1 MPLSHL
7 SARFRY
13 PLIGRFHPLNKG
25 SRYMHLLSRAIL
37 GVGLV
42 AGLSGT
48 AMAASPSNG
57 LGQAWPNAPDV
68 STNPNFHVYVFD
80 FGGVR
85 YIQVNDANGNVL
97 GSVGSAGG
105 IFLTLPIGRYANL
118 VDTPSQ
124 PTALPAATQPAAAPK
139 PVYNDGTTAITAT
152 PLSNGAMQ
160 LRAADACGDPVTCN
174 IKVQ

>member
-1 MPLSHL
+1 
-7 SARFRY
+7 
-13 PLIGRFHPLNKG
+13 
-25 SRYMHLLSRAIL
+25 MHLLSRAVL

-48 AMAASPSNG
+48 AMAASPTNG

-68 STNPNFHVYVFD
+68 SANPNFHVYVFD

-124 PTALPAATQPAAAPK
+124 PTALPAAMQPTAAPR

-152 PLSNGAMQ
+152 PLSNGGIQ